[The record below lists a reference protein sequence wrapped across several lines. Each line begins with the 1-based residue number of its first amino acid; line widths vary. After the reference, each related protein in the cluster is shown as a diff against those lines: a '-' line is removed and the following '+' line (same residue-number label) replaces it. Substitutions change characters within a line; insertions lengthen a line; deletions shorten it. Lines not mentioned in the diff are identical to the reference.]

1 MGREIERRF
10 LVTGTG
16 YRSGGP
22 GARLRQGYLST
33 DPQRVVRVRLEGDT
47 ACLTIKGPAAGA
59 ARAEYEYAIPVADA
73 VELLTLCEL
82 PLLEKTRYRVACAG
96 LTWEVDEFHG
106 RNQGLV
112 VAEVE
117 LAAADQPVTLPDWV
131 GAEITGDH
139 RYANSSLV
147 ARPFADW

>member
-10 LVTGTG
+10 LVAGPG
-16 YRSGGP
+16 YRSGATGS
-22 GARLRQGYLST
+22 RLRQGYLST
-33 DPQRVVRVRLEGDT
+33 DPQRVVRVRLEGD
-47 ACLTIKGPAAGA
+47 AARLTIKGPATGA
-59 ARAEYEYAIPVADA
+59 VRAEFEYAIPVADA
-73 VELLTLCEL
+73 VELLALCEQ
-82 PLLEKTRYRVACAG
+82 PLLDKTRFRVACEG

-106 RNQGLV
+106 RNQGLI

-117 LAAADQPVTLPDWV
+117 LASADQAVTLPDWI
-131 GAEITGDH
+131 GAEITGVH